1 MASGYENTDKR
12 LGTAAQGSASP
23 EGTKEWGTVK
33 EDVGQM
39 AEAAAE
45 RGRHFLDS
53 AREQAT
59 SYVDGRKDAVAQSIQ
74 DLAHSLRES
83 CRAFEE
89 RPNIRA
95 FVDSAAEGLDQLA
108 DNVRARS
115 FADIFNEAEALFRRR
130 PMAMVAVTT
139 LTGLLMARFIKSS
152 ADGLRDYDQQ
162 QRRGDGAG
170 RQQGRGSG
178 QATASPR
185 APAGV

>member
-1 MASGYENTDKR
+1 MATGFENTDKQ
-12 LGTAAQGSASP
+12 LGTAAQGSASS
-23 EGTKEWGTVK
+23 EGKQDWDTLKEG
-33 EDVGQM
+33 VGEM
-39 AEAAAE
+39 AGAAAE

-59 SYVDGRKDAVAQSIQ
+59 TYVDGRKDAVAQSIQ

-108 DNVRARS
+108 GSVRARS

-152 ADGLRDYDQQ
+152 ADGLRDHDQQ

-170 RQQGRGSG
+170 RQHGRSG
-178 QATASPR
+178 EAASAR
-185 APAGV
+185 AQAGV